1 MAARPLAKR
10 ARRHGEVRLLLLLS
24 LGCLLAGFSL
34 PAMAIRKF
42 GFWSETYSILGG
54 IEGLWESGETFVAA
68 VLFIFAF
75 VFPLTKLLFLALV
88 WYLPVTPRRRD
99 GALRWVHHLGRW
111 AMLDIFVVAVLLLMT
126 RANPVVSVRPEAG
139 VYFFTFA
146 ILFSMILTFR
156 IDQLQ
161 RRYERRRWRR

>member
-1 MAARPLAKR
+1 MKALKI
-10 ARRHGEVRLLLLLS
+10 GI
-24 LGCLLAGFSL
+24 AG
-34 PAMAIRKF
+34 
-42 GFWSETYSILGG
+42 
-54 IEGLWESGETFVAA
+54 
-68 VLFIFAF
+68 
-75 VFPLTKLLFLALV
+75 
-88 WYLPVTPRRRD
+88 
-99 GALRWVHHLGRW
+99 
-111 AMLDIFVVAVLLLMT
+111 VAVLLLMT